1 MVEVGLVCKIKL
13 NKMNLQ
19 TLLTGWNFMRF
30 LRLGVGIFIGIQ
42 AVQYRDVLSGLIASV
57 FLLQA
62 ATNTGC
68 CGNNACATNTNY
80 DSKNTIQD
88 VEFEEVVK

>member
-1 MVEVGLVCKIKL
+1 
-13 NKMNLQ
+13 MNLQ

-42 AVQYRDVLSGLIASV
+42 AVLYHDVLSGLIASV

-68 CGNNACATNTNY
+68 CGSSGCTTNTNY
-80 DSKNTIQD
+80 KSKNTIQE
-88 VEFEEVVK
+88 VEFEEVK

>member
-1 MVEVGLVCKIKL
+1 
-13 NKMNLQ
+13 MNIQ

-42 AVQYRDVLSGLIASV
+42 AIQYRDVLSGLIASV

-80 DSKNTIQD
+80 NSKNTIQD

>member
-1 MVEVGLVCKIKL
+1 
-13 NKMNLQ
+13 MNLQ

-30 LRLGVGIFIGIQ
+30 LRLGAGIFIGVQ
-42 AVQYRDVLSGLIASV
+42 ALLYRDVLSGLIASV

-68 CGNNACATNTNY
+68 CGTSGCATSTNY
-80 DSKNTIQD
+80 KSKNTIQD
-88 VEFEEVVK
+88 VEFEEVK

>member
-1 MVEVGLVCKIKL
+1 
-13 NKMNLQ
+13 MNLQ

-30 LRLGVGIFIGIQ
+30 VRLGVGIFIGVQ
-42 AVQYRDVLSGLIASV
+42 AIQYRDVLSGLIASV

-68 CGNNACATNTNY
+68 CGISACATNNNFNT
-80 DSKNTIQD
+80 KNTTQD
-88 VEFEEVVK
+88 VEFEEVK

>member
-1 MVEVGLVCKIKL
+1 MD
-13 NKMNLQ
+13 LQ

-30 LRLGVGIFIGIQ
+30 LRLGVGIFIGVQ
-42 AVQYRDVLSGLIASV
+42 AVLYRDVLSGLIASV

-68 CGNNACATNTNY
+68 CGSGGCSTNTNY
-80 DSKNTIQD
+80 KSKNTVQD
-88 VEFEEVVK
+88 VEFEEVK